1 MSQGAPLVTRVE
13 RRLPALSSRAGT
25 GRRSLAETAISRYKT
40 VIGRGLCARTLLAQK
55 TETKVGGSVLNRM
68 TWLGMPVSQRI
79 AGK

>member
-1 MSQGAPLVTRVE
+1 MPSTACWNWDARATSASPDPDGVGVSAATPLIRAPRW
-13 RRLPALSSRAGT
+13 
-25 GRRSLAETAISRYKT
+25 
-40 VIGRGLCARTLLAQK
+40 RTLLAQK